1 MRMIIK
7 SMKKI
12 NIIILF
18 LVLLMAAGAVA
29 ASEVNDTIVS
39 QNSTDELSISTHT
52 ISDSNYN
59 QYFDVRNGNMVSSN
73 VSDGD
78 SINLDGTISDKSL
91 VFNKKVNII
100 GTSSNSMKNSMI
112 TLLAGASGSTI
123 SNLNIENTNSET
135 YGIFLNSASNCIV
148 KNCIITNTGKS
159 SYCIC
164 LANNANY
171 NKVDNNQLTA
181 YGITYGHGSFT
192 RSTPPL
198 LLSNAHYN
206 QISNNHVEADDANG
220 IYLSSYSGG
229 PLSGG
234 DSNFNTIFNNTIH
247 YNVLP
252 TSWAYGIQVM
262 GNNNTIKSNKVIGG
276 YRGVSTAGSG
286 NIIIGNTII
295 NLTGADYNHPGVES
309 GGEYAIV
316 ASYNSIAINNTVIGA
331 KVIST
336 GAGISAIDNSIVEN
350 NWVNVTLNGRGIVA
364 GGYNVV
370 IRNNTVFT
378 QYGSGI
384 YEKDEGSGLLIEK
397 NNITSITGV
406 GILLEKLSSK
416 RMPSNVTVI
425 NNTVLTGNDYA
436 IDASG
441 VQANT
446 SFIDIKSNIVYKKL
460 INTPAGVI
468 DVSKANYIYN
478 GKTITITPSNFDI
491 YINANGGLTS
501 YVSDDDIL
509 SFQGTFTNKVIY
521 ITKGVE
527 ITGTNPVFYNTTF
540 KVTTGNV
547 LIENLTIIN
556 KDAERVNAWGI
567 FVNQASGVR
576 IVNNKISVT
585 DPKAAYAIYVL
596 DSSEID
602 VFNNEL
608 TSEGDFLTFTLLSYA
623 CEECRFENNTVRTI
637 GTGTAYKFSP
647 EKCIDG
653 NEVVIDGVSY
663 CIDGNE
669 LVIDGK
675 SYCIDGNELVIDGK
689 SYKINSTEIVIGG
702 KSYCID
708 GGELV
713 IDGKTYCIDGG
724 ELVIDGKSYGTVSSN
739 GNAHVVSEI
748 YQTYGILLL
757 YSSFNKVS
765 GNNVNATS
773 KLNET
778 YKTMGNESSQNS
790 LVGIDLYFNCH
801 NNTLSDNTIFIKAND
816 NYIYGMGVLG
826 YFTGHTAPKGQGA
839 TYNNFINNTIDL
851 EGCYCVEGIIIGD
864 ESEYSLIQ
872 DNKITL
878 KSEAV
883 IYGIYFEMSQ
893 KSYLLNNALT
903 LTSQAAY
910 SIQGY
915 NSNNNIIIGNVVNGN
930 GKDIYGILLS
940 NANNNTVKE
949 NKINANGSGEDL
961 TFINLDSISTGNGG
975 IYLKYNSTNNLIQS
989 NEITS
994 NKNYAVLLDGE
1005 ASDNIIDDNY
1015 LVSENTFGNSAVNNS
1030 DKNTVTNNYRYIAQ
1044 ANTSSSD
1051 AIYLGSAQFN
1061 VTLGED
1067 FNGAIV
1073 EFYNMDDELLGNSTV
1088 INGTVS
1094 YTYQFD
1100 ESYTPASYI
1109 FKAKLLKENYKKS
1122 AYDILFAIDKA
1133 DPVVVL
1139 ENISII
1145 QGDTG
1150 YITVKIV
1157 NSLGKAVSGASVHF
1171 NRISYSRN
1179 ISIGNSISDK
1189 NGIAKVSYTV
1199 PPSLDVS
1206 NHEITAH
1213 ISGLSCYNDI
1223 IAFAILSVL
1232 PRLNVTININS
1243 NIYTNSVIATL
1254 TDSNN
1259 ESVAGKEISVK
1270 IGQTTYSIISNAK
1283 GELVIPKNVK
1293 SGNFLV
1299 DISSQALGK
1308 YSESFNSS
1316 NVKIVSPIIGGGD
1329 YSLYYGNT
1337 IKYKVRIF
1345 DLNGNPIR
1353 SGKNVVFMING
1364 KSSNVKTDNSGYAVY
1379 SVKLSAG
1386 SYTITAKYGDFS
1398 ISNKILFKAILS
1410 AKNIAVKKAKK
1421 IKFSVKAVNKNGKIV
1436 KNKKILFKIKNK
1448 KYTAKTNKKGIATA
1462 VIKNLNAGKHTITS
1476 SYAGCS
1482 IKNIITVKK

>member
-1 MRMIIK
+1 
-7 SMKKI
+7 
-12 NIIILF
+12 
-18 LVLLMAAGAVA
+18 MAVGVAGA
-29 ASEVNDTIVS
+29 SEADV
-39 QNSTDELSISTHT
+39 NSTDEVSLSAHT

-59 QYFDVRNGNMVSSN
+59 QYFDVKNGNLVSSN
-73 VSDGD
+73 VKDGD
-78 SINLDGTISDKSL
+78 SINLEGNFTGKSF
-91 VFNKKVNII
+91 VFTKKVNII

-112 TLLAGASGSTI
+112 TLLAGASGSTV
-123 SNLNIENTNSET
+123 SNLNIENTNAET
-135 YGIFLNSASNCIV
+135 YGIFLNSASNCVI
-148 KNCIITNTGKS
+148 KNCVIKNTGKS

-164 LANNANY
+164 VANNANY
-171 NKVDNNQLTA
+171 NKVENNHLTA

-198 LLSNAHYN
+198 LLSNAHHN
-206 QISNNHVEADDANG
+206 QISDNHIEADDANA

-234 DSNFNTIFNNTIH
+234 ESNFNTIFNNTIH

-262 GNNNTIKSNKVIGG
+262 GNNNTIKSNNVIGA
-276 YRGVSTAGSG
+276 YRGVSTAGNG
-286 NIIIGNTII
+286 NIIIGNIII

-309 GGEYAIV
+309 GGEFGIV
-316 ASYNSIAINNTVIGA
+316 ASYNSIAVNNTIIGA

-336 GAGISAIDNSIVEN
+336 GAGISAIDNSVVEN

-397 NNITSITGV
+397 NNITSKTGV

-425 NNTVLTGNDYA
+425 NNTILTDNDYA

-446 SFIDIKSNIVYKKL
+446 SFIDIKSNVVYKKL

-478 GKTITITPSNFDI
+478 GNNITITPSNFDT

-509 SFQGTFTNKVIY
+509 NFQGTFRNKVIY
-521 ITKGVE
+521 ITKGVK
-527 ITGTNPVFYNTTF
+527 ITGSNPVFYNTTF

-547 LIENLTIIN
+547 LIEKLTIIN
-556 KDAERVNAWGI
+556 KDADRVNAWGI

-576 IVNNKISVT
+576 IANNKISV
-585 DPKAAYAIYVL
+585 DDSKAAYAIYLL

-608 TSEGDFLTFTLLSYA
+608 TSQGDFLTFTLLSYG
-623 CEECRFENNTVRTI
+623 CEECNFANNTIYTI

-669 LVIDGK
+669 LVIDGR

-689 SYKINSTEIVIGG
+689 SYKLNSTELVIDG

-708 GGELV
+708 GNELV
-713 IDGKTYCIDGG
+713 IDGRSYCIDGN

-739 GNAHVVSEI
+739 ANAHVVSEI

-765 GNNVNATS
+765 GNKVNVTS

-778 YKTMGNESSQNS
+778 YKTVGNESSQNS

-801 NNTLSDNTIFIKAND
+801 NNTISDNTVSIKAND

-839 TYNNFINNTIDL
+839 SYNNFINNTIDL
-851 EGCYCVEGIIIGD
+851 EGYYCVEGIIIGD
-864 ESEYSLIQ
+864 ESEYSFIK

-878 KSEAV
+878 TSESV
-883 IYGIYFEMSQ
+883 IYGVYFEMSQ
-893 KSYLLNNALT
+893 KSSLLNNTLT

-915 NSNNNIIIGNVVNGN
+915 DSNNNIIIGNVVNGN
-930 GKDIYGILLS
+930 ANDIYGILLS
-940 NANNNTVKE
+940 NANNNTIKE
-949 NKINANGSGEDL
+949 NKINANGSGQDL
-961 TFINLDSISTGNGG
+961 TFINLDSITTGNGG

-989 NEITS
+989 NEIIS

-1005 ASDNIIDDNY
+1005 AVNNIVDDNY
-1015 LVSENTFGNSAVNNS
+1015 LVCEYAFGNGAVNNS
-1030 DKNTVTNNYRYIAQ
+1030 NKNTVTNNYRYIAQ
-1044 ANTSSSD
+1044 ANTSSGE
-1051 AIYLGSAQFN
+1051 AVYLGSVHFN
-1061 VTLGED
+1061 VSLGED
-1067 FNGAIV
+1067 FNGAVV
-1073 EFYNMDDELLGNSTV
+1073 EFYNMNDELVGSNTV
-1088 INGTVS
+1088 LNGIAQ
-1094 YTYQFD
+1094 YIYKLD
-1100 ESYTPASYI
+1100 ESYTPATYI
-1109 FKAKLLKENYKKS
+1109 FKAKLVKENYKKS
-1122 AYDILFAIDKA
+1122 AYDLLFTVDNA
-1133 DPVVVL
+1133 DCIVIF

-1150 YITVKIV
+1150 YISVKIL
-1157 NSLGKAVSGASVHF
+1157 NSLQKAIIGASVQF
-1171 NRISYSRN
+1171 SRVSYSRN
-1179 ISIGNSISDK
+1179 ISIGNSVSDK
-1189 NGIAKVSYTV
+1189 NGIAKVSYVV
-1199 PPSLDVS
+1199 PPSLDIAD
-1206 NHEITAH
+1206 HEIRAEV
-1213 ISGLSCYNDI
+1213 GNLAYYNDVV
-1223 IAFAILSVL
+1223 AVANLTVL

-1259 ESVAGKEISVK
+1259 DSVANKKISVK
-1270 IGQTTYSIISNAK
+1270 IGQTTYSITSNAK

-1293 SGNFLV
+1293 SGNFQV

-1316 NVKIVSPIIGGGD
+1316 NVKIVSPITGGCD

-1337 IKYKVRIF
+1337 IKYKLRIF
-1345 DLNGNPIR
+1345 DLNGNPVG
-1353 SGKNVVFMING
+1353 SGNSVVFMING
-1364 KSSNVKTDNSGYAVY
+1364 KSVNAKTDSLGYAGY
-1379 SVKLSAG
+1379 SLKLSAG
-1386 SYTITAKYGDFS
+1386 SYTVVAKYGGFS
-1398 ISNKILFKAILS
+1398 VSNKIIFKPTLS

-1421 IKFSVKAVNKNGKIV
+1421 IKFSVKAVNKKGKIV
-1436 KNKKILFKIKNK
+1436 KNKKIIFKIKSK
-1448 KYTAKTNKKGIATA
+1448 KYTAKTNKKGVATA
-1462 VIKNLNAGKHTITS
+1462 VIKNLKLGRHTIIS